1 MDPRQRE
8 LDALTR
14 MLGKA
19 MQDEMND
26 ASSGAPLG
34 FAIVVFDF
42 GPNGFMSYASNAQR
56 ADVAKLFRELATKI
70 ETQ

>member
-1 MDPRQRE
+1 MRPRQAE
-8 LDALTR
+8 LDAITR

-26 ASSGAPLG
+26 ASTGEPLG

-42 GPNGFMSYASNAQR
+42 GPDGFMSYASNAQR
-56 ADVAKLFRELATKI
+56 ADVAKLFRELAKKI
-70 ETQ
+70 ETH